1 MKALV
6 TLFIMA
12 LVLVGCSKEEPAPAS
27 PPVETDPAE
36 AQAAAPAPAPAPVA
50 AAPQPGLN
58 DVVLQDLNNIQVS
71 LESDNY
77 DSAVSS
83 LSAIRHVNMTPQ
95 QEAAYRQ
102 QLHLT
107 QQYLLQ
113 RMQQDQAARDAY
125 NRLGK
130 QTMGR

>member
-1 MKALV
+1 M
-6 TLFIMA
+6 
-12 LVLVGCSKEEPAPAS
+12 
-27 PPVETDPAE
+27 
-36 AQAAAPAPAPAPVA
+36 
-50 AAPQPGLN
+50 APQPGLN

-83 LSAIRHVNMTPQ
+83 LSAIRHVNMTPE
-95 QEAAYRQ
+95 QERAYRQ
-102 QLHLT
+102 QLQLT

-113 RMQQDQAARDAY
+113 RMQNDQAARDAY

>member
-1 MKALV
+1 MKAIAALS
-6 TLFIMA
+6 IMA
-12 LVLVGCSKEEPAPAS
+12 LVLVGCSKEEPPPAP
-27 PPVETDPAE
+27 PPVADPAE
-36 AQAAAPAPAPAPVA
+36 EQAAAPAPAPVA

-71 LESDNY
+71 LEGDNY

-83 LSAIRHVNMTPQ
+83 LSAINYVDMTPQ
-95 QEAAYRQ
+95 QQAAYRQ

-113 RMQQDQAARDAY
+113 RMQSDQAARDAY